1 MNNST
6 NPKEQN
12 QTSSSPIMVKKLEIK
27 HSQQIPEF
35 PFREIV
41 NGAKPKMYA
50 AHYKPPAVGT
60 GRADEH
66 LHGKKERKKEK
77 KKKKMLQSSS
87 SF

>member
-1 MNNST
+1 
-6 NPKEQN
+6 
-12 QTSSSPIMVKKLEIK
+12 MVKKLEIK

-66 LHGKKERKKEK
+66 LHGKKERKKKEEK
-77 KKKKMLQSSS
+77 NVTVFIIFLMLKGKLVCLK
-87 SF
+87 